1 MGGVCLN
8 PHLPTTTFLLCHF
21 TLPTNEHKQNRPQ
34 VWALCFLIRV
44 ALHPQVLNYKQVTK
58 AKILCQIPPCQP
70 AKSYK
75 LLAYPMGL
83 AYIGTSLP
91 PTVSKVGATCKVLPH
106 WSRKTITH
114 CLSLF
119 PIVSQLGYRTN
130 WLLGLGANS

>member
-1 MGGVCLN
+1 M
-8 PHLPTTTFLLCHF
+8 FLDKGCSASPS
-21 TLPTNEHKQNRPQ
+21 T
-34 VWALCFLIRV
+34 
-44 ALHPQVLNYKQVTK
+44 NYKQVTK

-75 LLAYPMGL
+75 LLADPMGL

-91 PTVSKVGATCKVLPH
+91 PTVSKVGAACKVLPH